1 MLTFYHLKTGSN
13 DANEQTN
20 ICLPMTLCVFTSIS
34 VGEYSF
40 SSMKLM
46 VRIGLSFQRNKISIE
61 NQKSNIAN
69 QIVF

>member
-46 VRIGLSFQRNKISIE
+46 VQIGLSLQRNKISIE